1 MGSYVMNDYI
11 IRILQQ
17 YIGQKFKIIPIIM
30 NYQNT
35 RKRSIFIYY

>member
-1 MGSYVMNDYI
+1 MNDYM